1 MRRSRVILDLP
12 VATAIHMRLTGTA
25 RHLTQVNPA
34 GVADIVI
41 DLHDPTWPVIHRMD
55 GAVADRP
62 RPAAQLTEP
71 PAFLPPRAAT
81 WEQRFPD
88 AAPAYAAAVSE
99 LDLRAGQTALD
110 AGCGTGRALP

>member
-34 GVADIVI
+34 GVADIVV

-62 RPAAQLTEP
+62 GPAVQLTEP
-71 PAFLPPRAAT
+71 RAFFAPRAAT

-88 AAPAYAAAVSE
+88 DDPAYAAAVSE
-99 LDLRAGQTALD
+99 LDLRAGPDHLGARL
-110 AGCGTGRALP
+110 